1 MSTKLEKYLVTCNS
15 KRLVALAQNY
25 ELSIHKNS
33 TRKEL
38 IQTLLANI
46 PEEDSDCAEI
56 DDAGELNAFTTGNI
70 AKSAVN
76 IKDKSEEV
84 TTKCEEATTIMAG
97 ISFKDVQD
105 ALEEFNP
112 ESNRD
117 VNEWITG
124 FESTALVCN

>member
-1 MSTKLEKYLVTCNS
+1 MSMKLEKYLVKCNS

-25 ELSIHKNS
+25 ELSIHKD
-33 TRKEL
+33 
-38 IQTLLANI
+38 
-46 PEEDSDCAEI
+46 EDSDCAEI

-70 AKSAVN
+70 AKSSVN
-76 IKDKSEEV
+76 INNKSAEV

-105 ALEEFNP
+105 AVEEFNP